1 MEHKKYLILWS
12 LLPLLLLSSGCS
24 IVPREKEVIVQTV
37 EVEKRIPLQT
47 NPKQLQFNDVYWHV
61 VTEAN
66 FDEFIE
72 KFKKEN
78 GNAWVFYAIS
88 VRSYE
93 SMALNMAE
101 LKRYIEQ
108 QKQIIIYYEEA
119 VKPKEPSVEVSEE
132 VEKEKSN
139 FLEKIYDK
147 VKPKKEEIK
156 EVTDGTVQ

>member
-72 KFKKEN
+72 KFKKEH
-78 GNAWVFYAIS
+78 GEAWVFYALS

-93 SMALNMAE
+93 SMALNLAE

-108 QKQIIIYYEEA
+108 QKQIIVYYEEA
-119 VKPKEPSVEVSEE
+119 IKPKQPSVEVSEE

-147 VKPKKEEIK
+147 VKPKKEE